1 MKQILLGAILLM
13 IMSIDTYGE
22 VLDRNKENNTTVLS
36 PDQIKVKTVRNVL
49 GMNNPLEHT
58 TGQLR
63 TGYITHKED
72 GSKRNSGYALGG
84 HYHLDTKRW
93 NGLKVG
99 LSAYTV
105 LNLGVNQNPLN
116 VNPDFFDADGNSF
129 IQLTEAYL
137 DGKWGNTEIKLG
149 RQLLDTPH
157 ADSDDIRM
165 IPNYFE
171 AYTLRNN
178 DIEGLTLSAG
188 LITKMAGWENG
199 VDAAKFV
206 KVSETLG
213 AGGGMNGIA
222 YASAIYEGINDLTLS
237 LWYYHY
243 NNVADVLYAEAGYVY
258 AFSQERSLTFGLQYD
273 GSSKTGSA
281 LLGEQDGR
289 TYGMSLE
296 FAAEDIGIHLLTAYN
311 RDGGNT
317 GATGLSLGGGPFF
330 TSMEN
335 QTLDAVGSAGSAWMI
350 GAGYHFDVI
359 GINGLV
365 AGIAYGNFQARDS
378 GLYES
383 HETDTVFEYAWSDKL
398 SLTAA
403 FASVR
408 FDAGKDGDNTAL
420 KNFKQF
426 RFIVNYNFN

>member
-116 VNPDFFDADGNSF
+116 LNPDFFDADGNSF

-199 VDAAKFV
+199 VDAQKFV
-206 KVSETLG
+206 NTGKTLG
-213 AGGGMNGIA
+213 SGDTNGIF
-222 YASAIYEGINDLTLS
+222 YVSALYEGIKELSLS
-237 LWYYHY
+237 LWYYNY
-243 NNVADVLYAEAGYVY
+243 IDIADVLYAEAGYHIH
-258 AFSQERSLTFGLQYD
+258 FSKDTVLTMGLQYD
-273 GSSKTGSA
+273 GSHQNGAA
-281 LLGEQDGR
+281 LLREQDAD
-289 TYGMSLE
+289 TYGISME
-296 FAAEDIGIHLLTAYN
+296 FAEEAAGLHILAAYN
-311 RDGGNT
+311 QDNGRT
-317 GATGLSLGGGPFF
+317 GATPLSLGGGPFF